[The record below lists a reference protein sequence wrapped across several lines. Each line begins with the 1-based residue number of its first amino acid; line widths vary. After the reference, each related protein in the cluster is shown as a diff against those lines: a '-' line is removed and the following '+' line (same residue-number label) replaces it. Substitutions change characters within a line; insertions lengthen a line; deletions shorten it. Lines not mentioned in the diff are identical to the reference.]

1 MVYEKSCGAVI
12 FTTINNQIHYLLIKR
27 ISGFYG
33 FPKGH
38 VENKETEEETALR
51 EIQEEVGIKAT
62 LISGFK
68 TEDEYVLPRK
78 KNVKKRVVYFLGY
91 YQNQDIHYQ
100 KEEVSD
106 AILVEFENAIQLLQF
121 ESSKRIITEANR
133 FLSGEAI

>member
-1 MVYEKSCGAVI
+1 M
-12 FTTINNQIHYLLIKR
+12 
-27 ISGFYG
+27 
-33 FPKGH
+33 
-38 VENKETEEETALR
+38 ENKETEEETALR
-51 EIQEEVGIKAT
+51 EIQEEVGIKVT
-62 LISGFK
+62 LIPGFK

-106 AILVEFENAIQLLQF
+106 AVLVEFENAIQLLQF

-133 FLSGEAI
+133 FLLGEVR

>member
-1 MVYEKSCGAVI
+1 MIYEKSCGAVI
-12 FTTINNQIHYLLIKR
+12 FTNMNNRIHYLLIKSL
-27 ISGFYG
+27 SGVYG

-106 AILVEFENAIQLLQF
+106 AILVDYESAIQLLQF
-121 ESSKRIITEANR
+121 ESSKRILIEANR

>member
-1 MVYEKSCGAVI
+1 MIYEKSCGAVI
-12 FTTINNQIHYLLIKR
+12 FTTINNQIHYLLIKS
-27 ISGFYG
+27 IPGVYG

-106 AILVEFENAIQLLQF
+106 AILVDYESAIQLLQF